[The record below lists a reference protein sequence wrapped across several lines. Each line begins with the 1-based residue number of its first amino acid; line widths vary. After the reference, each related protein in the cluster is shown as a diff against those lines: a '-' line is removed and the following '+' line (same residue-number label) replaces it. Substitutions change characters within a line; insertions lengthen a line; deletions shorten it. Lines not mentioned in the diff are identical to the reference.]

1 MKIDLDALLSN
12 FRNAEEGKTFEA
24 KDVSG
29 YVMSRIWEPLQRG
42 GTLLYENLDFSRF
55 GVEDITNLMDCLDN
69 AVSVSYDL
77 KQLNQTFCQAK
88 PASVA
93 CRAFC

>member
-1 MKIDLDALLSN
+1 MEIDFDALLSN

-29 YVMSRIWEPLQRG
+29 YVMSRIWEPLQRD
-42 GTLLYENLDFSRF
+42 GTLLYENLDFSLF
-55 GVEDITNLMDCLDN
+55 GVDDITNLMDCLDD

-77 KQLNQTFCQAK
+77 KQLNQIFCQAE

>member
-1 MKIDLDALLSN
+1 MEIDFDALLSN
-12 FRNAEEGKTFEA
+12 FRNAEDGKTFEA

-42 GTLLYENLDFSRF
+42 ETLLYENLDFSLF
-55 GVEDITNLMDCLDN
+55 GVDDITNLMDCLDN

-77 KQLNQTFCQAK
+77 KHFVRRSL
-88 PASVA
+88 PASPVA
-93 CRAFC
+93 LFVER